1 MSAPLPLFL
10 VGVGR
15 SGTTALAEIFSDHPR
30 VVMGMERF
38 KGLWSAGMDG
48 MSPALLE
55 RERFFDFTDGLTNIR
70 PDVDPRWDTY
80 YAKQQPRFDH
90 AAYVGDKMTVARMD
104 AMWRQLP
111 QARFVCIVR
120 EAGHVA
126 ASWDARAKR
135 ATDVNWPERLDSQR
149 AIAAWNRNNTRIRR
163 ARRERPDQVAVIE
176 YADFFGDPGAGS
188 LCRVLDWLGLDFA
201 PEVEAAFAAARE
213 VYVAKVEGKDR
224 TLTPEAQAFV
234 EENVSPQL
242 WKHLMKLV
250 V

>member
-1 MSAPLPLFL
+1 MPAPQPLFL

-38 KGLWSAGMDG
+38 KALWANRLDELT
-48 MSPALLE
+48 PELLQ
-55 RERFFDFTDGLTNIR
+55 RERFLDFGDGLTNIR
-70 PDVDPRWDTY
+70 PDVDPRWETY
-80 YAKQQPRFDH
+80 YAKQRERFND

-104 AMWRQLP
+104 GIWESLP
-111 QARFVCIVR
+111 DARFVCIVR

-126 ASWDARAKR
+126 ASWDARAQR
-135 ATDVNWPERLDSQR
+135 ASDVNWPERLNSER

-176 YADFFGDPGAGS
+176 YADFYGDPEAGS
-188 LCRVLDWLGLDFA
+188 LRRVLDWLGLEFA
-201 PEVEAAFAAARE
+201 PEVEASFAAARE

-224 TLTPEAQAFV
+224 ALSPAAQAFV
-234 EENVSPQL
+234 DEQVNPQL
-242 WKHLMKLV
+242 WKHLMKLKV
-250 V
+250 